1 MLLGNY
7 TQENRNCY
15 RTQGVAFTNPL
26 GQFRAP
32 VFANF
37 WSAGDG
43 TLNGREYSAF
53 PNGYNTQAA
62 WWPAYEA
69 GGLGATFDLTG
80 TGTVSGT
87 ALAVLLALADLSGSG
102 ELAAT
107 GSLIVQALASFSG
120 SGEITDANL
129 QAFLQAVADLSG
141 SGGLTATAT
150 GLAEVVAALTG
161 SGTAT
166 GSTATALGELT
177 ADINVTGSGLTTANV
192 GAAVWAALAT
202 ANNVSGTMGEKLND
216 AGAAGNPWTTV
227 IEGSYTAE
235 QMLRLIAAALLGKA
249 TATTST
255 YTVRDLADTLNRIIA
270 DVDADGNRTA
280 ITLDPS

>member
-1 MLLGNY
+1 MILANY

-37 WSAGDG
+37 WSASDG
-43 TLNGREYSAF
+43 TLNSRQYSAF
-53 PNGYNTQAA
+53 NNGYNTEAA
-62 WWPAYEA
+62 WWPAYSA
-69 GGLGATFDLTG
+69 GGIGASEITG
-80 TGTVSGT
+80 SGTLSAT
-87 ALAVLLALADLSGSG
+87 ALAVKLALADLTGSG

-107 GSLIVQALASFSG
+107 GSLIVQALASITG
-120 SGEITDANL
+120 SGGVTAANL
-129 QAFLQAVADLSG
+129 QAFLAAVADLSG
-141 SGGLTATAT
+141 SGTLTATAT
-150 GLAEVVAALTG
+150 GLAEVIAALTG

-166 GSTATALGELT
+166 GSTATALGELD
-177 ADINVTGSGLTTANV
+177 ADITVTGTGLSTANV
-192 GAAVWAALAT
+192 AQAVWAGLAT
-202 ANNVSGTMGEKLND
+202 ANNTPGTMGELLNNSG
-216 AGAAGNPWTTV
+216 AGGNPWATV

-249 TATTST
+249 TATPTT

-270 DVDADGNRTA
+270 DVDADGNRTSV
-280 ITLDPS
+280 TLDPS